1 MSRPIALVSDSTGE
15 TAEYLV
21 QAVLTQFQGLDT
33 SFLRFRFVDSVDKI
47 GQILEE
53 ARSKNALIVATLVAD
68 EVRTS
73 LMKQACDMGLEAVD
87 LLGPL
92 QTSLSSWSG
101 MSPLQMP
108 GLLRRMDDK
117 YFQRVKAIEFSIKC
131 DDGKSQ
137 NLLPTADLVILG
149 VSRSGKTPLS
159 MFLANKGYKVANLP
173 LVPEVAPQDHLW
185 KVDPSRCVGLLISP
199 EKLMR
204 IRKDRLKI
212 MGLDPDTS
220 VYAQEKRVLFELNY
234 AKEIMVKV
242 GCKVYDTTDRSI
254 EEISQNILDDMR
266 LGKKTE
272 S

>member
-1 MSRPIALVSDSTGE
+1 MPRPIALISDSTGE

-21 QAVLTQFQGLDT
+21 QAVLTQFQGLET
-33 SFLRFRFVDSVDKI
+33 SLLRFRFVDSVDKI
-47 GQILEE
+47 GPIIEE

-68 EVRTS
+68 NVRSS
-73 LMKQACDMGLEAVD
+73 LMQQASEMGVEAVD

-92 QTSLSSWSG
+92 QLSLSRWSG
-101 MSPLQMP
+101 MTPLQMP

-131 DDGKSQ
+131 DDGKGQ
-137 NLLPTADLVILG
+137 NLLPNADLVILG

-159 MFLANKGYKVANLP
+159 MFLANKGYRVANLP
-173 LVPEVAPQDHLW
+173 LIPEVAPQDHLW
-185 KVDPSRCVGLLISP
+185 KVSPDRCVGLLISP
-199 EKLMR
+199 KKLMK

-234 AKEIMVKV
+234 AREIMAKV
-242 GCKVYDTTDRSI
+242 GCNVYDTTDRSI
-254 EEISQNILDDMR
+254 EEMSQNILDDMR
-266 LGKKTE
+266 LGKRSE

>member
-1 MSRPIALVSDSTGE
+1 MERPIALVSDSTGE

-21 QAVLTQFQGLDT
+21 QAVLTQFQGLDPC
-33 SFLRFRFVDSVDKI
+33 FIRHRFVDSVEKI
-47 GQILEE
+47 ETLLDE
-53 ARSKNALIVATLVAD
+53 ARDKGALVVATLVAD
-68 EVRTS
+68 DIRSS
-73 LMKQACDMGLEAVD
+73 LINRARDMGVEAVD

-92 QTSLSSWSG
+92 QNSISQWSG
-101 MSPLQMP
+101 MDPLQMP

-137 NLLPTADLVILG
+137 NLLPSADLVILG

-159 MFLANKGYKVANLP
+159 MFLANKGYRVANLP
-173 LVPEVAPQDHLW
+173 LVPEVAPQDYLW
-185 KVDPSRCVGLLISP
+185 QVSSSRAVGLLISP
-199 EKLMR
+199 EKLVR

-242 GCKVYDTTDRSI
+242 GCRVYDTTDRSV
-254 EEISQNILDDMR
+254 EEVSQNILDDMR
-266 LGKKTE
+266 SKSREK
-272 S
+272 